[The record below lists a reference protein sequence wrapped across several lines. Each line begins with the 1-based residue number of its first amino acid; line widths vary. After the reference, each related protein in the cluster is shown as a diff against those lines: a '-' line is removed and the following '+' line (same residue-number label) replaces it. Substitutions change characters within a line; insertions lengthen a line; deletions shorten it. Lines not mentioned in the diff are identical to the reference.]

1 MEKNQG
7 EKKMK
12 NVVLILVL
20 LADLFLIAM
29 WILYE
34 AGISPIP
41 NYPPFLQM
49 LGFLLVLG
57 AASYSLVEN
66 NAGHK

>member
-7 EKKMK
+7 EKKLK
-12 NVVLILVL
+12 NAVLILVL
-20 LADLFLIAM
+20 LADLILIAM

-49 LGFLLVLG
+49 VGFLLVLG

>member
-20 LADLFLIAM
+20 LADLFLITM